1 LPFFF
6 YFCARMKGETIAIG
20 VAVLW
25 TLSALFFEHA
35 GKRLGSLN
43 LNLIRLV
50 CAFLMIGITLLI
62 LNGNFIPVHAD
73 RATWWWMSL
82 SGLVGFVLGD
92 YFLFAS
98 YTMILARFSQLI
110 MTLAPPF
117 AAVFGFFLLGE
128 KMSWIALAGMCLT
141 LTGISI
147 SILKK
152 QNGTNNH
159 RVRMELPVK
168 GVVFALL
175 GALGQG
181 VGIVLSKQ
189 GMIAYEKV
197 YSPENALYIP
207 LAATQI
213 RTIIGIVSFA
223 LIILFKGGYGDFLR
237 ALKDKKALRSSI
249 TGSVFGPYLGV
260 TFSLMAVQHA
270 NTAVAST
277 IMATVPILILLPEY
291 LFLKRKITWQ
301 QVVGA
306 VLSVGGVTLFF
317 I

>member
-1 LPFFF
+1 
-6 YFCARMKGETIAIG
+6 MKGETIAIG

-25 TLSALFFEHA
+25 SSNALFFEYA
-35 GKRLGSLN
+35 SKRIGSVN

-50 CAFLMIGITLLI
+50 LAFIFVGLTQWIISGSFLP
-62 LNGNFIPVHAD
+62 LNAD
-73 RATWWWMSL
+73 RSTWGWMSL
-82 SGLVGFVLGD
+82 SGFVGFVLGD

-98 YTMILARFSQLI
+98 YTMIMARYSQLM
-110 MTLAPPF
+110 MTLAPLF
-117 AAVFGFFLLGE
+117 AASFGFILLGE
-128 KMSWIALAGMCLT
+128 RMSWLSLLGMCLT

-152 QNGTNNH
+152 QDGLSHNK
-159 RVRMELPVK
+159 VRMGLPVK
-168 GVVFALL
+168 GVLFALL

-189 GMIAYEKV
+189 GMIAYERV
-197 YSPENALYIP
+197 YTPDNPLYIP

-213 RTIIGIVSFA
+213 RAITGVISFA
-223 LIILFKGGYGDFLR
+223 AIILIKGGVGDFIQ
-237 ALKDKKALRSSI
+237 ALKNRKAFGSAFA
-249 TGSVFGPYLGV
+249 GSVLGPYLGV
-260 TFSLMAVQHA
+260 TLSLMAVQHA

-277 IMATVPILILLPEY
+277 IMATVPILILVPE
-291 LFLKRKITWQ
+291 FFILKRKVTWQ
-301 QVVGA
+301 QVAGA

>member
-1 LPFFF
+1 
-6 YFCARMKGETIAIG
+6 MKGETIAIG

-25 TLSALFFEHA
+25 TLSALFFEYA
-35 GKRLGSLN
+35 GKRIGSIN

-50 CAFLMIGITLLI
+50 CAFIMLGFTMLLI
-62 LNGNFIPVHAD
+62 NGSFIPVGAD
-73 RATWWWMSL
+73 KATWFWMSL

-98 YTMILARFSQLI
+98 YTIIMARYSQLI

-117 AAVFGFFLLGE
+117 AALFGFILLGE
-128 KMSWIALAGMCLT
+128 KMSWIALAGMFLT

-147 SILKK
+147 SILIK
-152 QNGTNNH
+152 QNGTRNN
-159 RVRMELPVK
+159 RFRMQIPIK
-168 GVVFALL
+168 GVFFALL

-189 GMIAYEKV
+189 GMLAYEKV
-197 YSPENALYIP
+197 YTTGNTLYIP

-213 RTIIGIVSFA
+213 RTIVGMISFA
-223 LIILFKGGYGDFLR
+223 LIILLKGDLKRFLLVFR
-237 ALKDKKALRSSI
+237 DKKAIGSVV

-291 LFLKRKITWQ
+291 LFLKRKVTWQ
-301 QVVGA
+301 QVAGA

>member
-1 LPFFF
+1 
-6 YFCARMKGETIAIG
+6 MKVETIAIG

-25 TLSALFFEHA
+25 SLNALFFEHA
-35 GKRLGSLN
+35 SKRIGSVN

-50 CAFLMIGITLLI
+50 FAFIFIGLTQWAISGSFLP
-62 LNGNFIPVHAD
+62 LNAD
-73 RATWWWMSL
+73 RSTWGWMSL
-82 SGLVGFVLGD
+82 SGFVGFVLGD

-98 YTMILARFSQLI
+98 YTMIMARYSQLM
-110 MTLAPPF
+110 MTLAPLF
-117 AAVFGFFLLGE
+117 AASFGFILLGE
-128 KMSWIALAGMCLT
+128 RMSWLSLLGMCLT

-152 QNGTNNH
+152 QNGLSNNK
-159 RVRMELPVK
+159 VRMELPVK
-168 GVVFALL
+168 GVLFALL

-189 GMIAYEKV
+189 GLIAYEQV
-197 YSPENALYIP
+197 YTPNNPLYIP

-213 RTIIGIVSFA
+213 RTITGVLSFA
-223 LIILFKGGYGDFLR
+223 AIIFIRGSVGNFIQ
-237 ALKDKKALRSSI
+237 ALKDKKACSSAFA
-249 TGSVFGPYLGV
+249 GSVLGPYLGV
-260 TFSLMAVQHA
+260 TLSLMAVQHT

-277 IMATVPILILLPEY
+277 IMATVPILILVPE
-291 LFLKRKITWQ
+291 FFILKRKVTWQ
-301 QVVGA
+301 QVAGA